1 MAPRSPQSKP
11 SFPTILVF
19 GLDRTLVGAI
29 RNGFYNVLEAY
40 TQTDLLDVVRY
51 HSRPI
56 HLLLMDMSND
66 NRFLAALLKQYRPT
80 MQVLYVGHDE
90 LPDVVPPELVVGTVD
105 HFFANSKDI

>member
-1 MAPRSPQSKP
+1 
-11 SFPTILVF
+11 
-19 GLDRTLVGAI
+19 
-29 RNGFYNVLEAY
+29 
-40 TQTDLLDVVRY
+40 
-51 HSRPI
+51 
-56 HLLLMDMSND
+56 MSND